1 MRFRVGWGGEW
12 HTHYSFLLEKNFI
25 TKCSISQ
32 LKHNQPG
39 LLRVCVQLLHIFVYC
54 QYWGT
59 FGTIFNPVVERKQ
72 ENLKF
77 LCTSDNI
84 GELILFLFLRKNGY
98 THNQSD
104 YP

>member
-32 LKHNQPG
+32 LKHNKPG
-39 LLRVCVQLLHIFVYC
+39 LLRVCVQRL
-54 QYWGT
+54 QR
-59 FGTIFNPVVERKQ
+59 EKARK
-72 ENLKF
+72 LIKF
-77 LCTSDNI
+77 LCTSDTI
-84 GELILFLFLRKNGY
+84 GGVIPFLFLRKNGY